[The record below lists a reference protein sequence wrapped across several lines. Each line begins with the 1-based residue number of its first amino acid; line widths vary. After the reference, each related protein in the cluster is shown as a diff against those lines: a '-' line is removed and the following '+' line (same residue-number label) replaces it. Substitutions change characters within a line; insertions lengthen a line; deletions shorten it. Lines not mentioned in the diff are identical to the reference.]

1 MPTKSRQFSL
11 FDDTENR
18 AVTVA
23 AALNREKPTDRRQAA
38 FQRLIRQI
46 ETERAR
52 LAEWQTYQWRY
63 AQRLGEELMPLQAR
77 LRATRMDLVRL
88 LDEQYQR
95 KGVLRGKG
103 LRRRLRAMI
112 VDLTQS
118 LLAEEAEPELAA
130 LHDRYSDVSHAE
142 LAELKR
148 EFSRTMVEHMFGIEL
163 DAQDDADDMEAMVA
177 KAMHKLEQEEQR
189 RADKRARRR
198 KSAKSMA
205 AEAKRE
211 AAEKQVSQTVR
222 EVYRKLASALHPD
235 RASSDLTQAQKTELM
250 QRVNRAYE
258 AGDLLELLNVQLEI
272 EQIDA
277 DHLTNLS
284 AERLDHY
291 NTVLRGQL
299 AELKAAIESLLAP
312 FRMLVPFTDK
322 LRPADV
328 DRAMDAE
335 IARMNLDLQQAM
347 SDLEDMRDPK
357 RLEAIVRHYH
367 LDDDGLDELDDIA
380 ALGGL
385 LEEFTS
391 TRRRRR

>member
-11 FDDTENR
+11 FDDPENR

-23 AALNREKPTDRRQAA
+23 TALNREKPTDRRQAA

-46 ETERAR
+46 EAERAR
-52 LAEWQTYQWRY
+52 LAEWQTYQGRY
-63 AQRLGEELMPLQAR
+63 AQRLGEELMPLQSR

-88 LDEQYQR
+88 LDEQYKR

-118 LLAEEAEPELAA
+118 LLAEEADPELAA

-142 LAELKR
+142 LAELER
-148 EFSRTMVEHMFGIEL
+148 EFSRTMVEQMFGIEL
-163 DAQDDADDMEAMVA
+163 DAEDDADDMEAMVA

-189 RADKRARRR
+189 RADQRARRR

-211 AAEKQVSQTVR
+211 AAEKQVSQSVR

-299 AELKAAIESLLAP
+299 AELKATIESLLAP

-357 RLEAIVRHYH
+357 RLAAAVRHYRP
-367 LDDDGLDELDDIA
+367 DDDGLDELDDIA
-380 ALGGL
+380 ALGEL
-385 LEEFTS
+385 LEESFPAQ
-391 TRRRRR
+391 RRRR

>member
-1 MPTKSRQFSL
+1 MPTKPKQISL
-11 FDDTENR
+11 FDDPENR

-23 AALNREKPTDRRQAA
+23 AALDREKPTDQRQAA
-38 FQRLIRQI
+38 FRRLIRQI
-46 ETERAR
+46 EAERAR
-52 LAEWQTYQWRY
+52 LAEWQTYQGRY
-63 AQRLGEELMPLQAR
+63 AQRLGEELIPMQAR
-77 LRATRMDLVRL
+77 LRATRVDLLRL

-112 VDLTQS
+112 VDLAQA
-118 LLAEEAEPELAA
+118 LLAEEADPELVA

-142 LAELKR
+142 LYEFKR
-148 EFSRTMVEHMFGIEL
+148 EFSRNLMEQVFGIEL
-163 DAQDDADDMEAMVA
+163 DPEDDVQDMEAMMA
-177 KAMHKLEQEEQR
+177 KAMHKFEQEEQR
-189 RADKRARRR
+189 RADRRARRR
-198 KSAKSMA
+198 KSAKSMD

-211 AAEKQVSQTVR
+211 AAKKQVSQSVR

-235 RASSDLTQAQKTELM
+235 RASTELTQARKTELM

-291 NTVLRGQL
+291 NTVLREQL
-299 AELKAAIESLLAP
+299 AELKTACESLLAP
-312 FRMLVPFTDK
+312 FRMLVPHTDK

-328 DRAMDAE
+328 DNAMDAE
-335 IARMNLDLQQAM
+335 IARMNLELQQVM
-347 SDLEDMRDPK
+347 CELEDLRDPK
-357 RLEAIVRHYH
+357 RLEARVRGYQREDPG
-367 LDDDGLDELDDIA
+367 LDGLEVIT
-380 ALGGL
+380 ALGEL
-385 LEEFTS
+385 VEES
-391 TRRRRR
+391 AQARQRRR

>member
-1 MPTKSRQFSL
+1 MPTKPKQISL
-11 FDDTENR
+11 FDDPENR

-23 AALNREKPTDRRQAA
+23 AALDREKPTDQRQAA
-38 FQRLIRQI
+38 FRRLIRQI
-46 ETERAR
+46 EAERAR
-52 LAEWQTYQWRY
+52 LAEWQTYQGRY
-63 AQRLGEELMPLQAR
+63 AQRLGEELIPTQAR
-77 LRATRMDLVRL
+77 LRATRVDLLRL

-112 VDLTQS
+112 VDLAQA
-118 LLAEEAEPELAA
+118 LLAEEADPELVA

-142 LAELKR
+142 LYEFKR
-148 EFSRTMVEHMFGIEL
+148 EFSRNLMEQVFGIEL
-163 DAQDDADDMEAMVA
+163 DPEDDVQDMEAMMA
-177 KAMHKLEQEEQR
+177 KAMHKFEQEEQR
-189 RADKRARRR
+189 RADRRARRR
-198 KSAKSMA
+198 KSAKSMD

-211 AAEKQVSQTVR
+211 AAKKQVSQSVR

-235 RASSDLTQAQKTELM
+235 RASTELTQARKTELM

-291 NTVLRGQL
+291 NTVLREQL
-299 AELKAAIESLLAP
+299 AELKTACESLLAP
-312 FRMLVPFTDK
+312 FRMLVPHTDK

-328 DRAMDAE
+328 DNAMDAE
-335 IARMNLDLQQAM
+335 IARMNLELQQVM
-347 SDLEDMRDPK
+347 CELEDLRDPK
-357 RLEAIVRHYH
+357 RLEARVRGYQRE
-367 LDDDGLDELDDIA
+367 DP
-380 ALGGL
+380 
-385 LEEFTS
+385 
-391 TRRRRR
+391 